1 MRRPMFLIAV
11 LAATACAN
19 AVAQVSAAGCGELG
33 NAFGPFDYRPDRDKS
48 NTSMPHHER
57 LKLVEETGRHFSPR
71 IEALV
76 GPESGPIGME
86 LDYTLR
92 VFPNH
97 HRALVAVMRYGEKMN
112 SPQPATLPRPVEC
125 YFERAVRFQ
134 PDDTTAR
141 LLYASFLIRG
151 KRKPEALAQIELA
164 RFHAGDNAFTH
175 YNVGLILLD
184 AGEPEQ
190 ALFHAHRALAL
201 GIAREGLKERLVA
214 LGKWREPEPPAPAP
228 SAASQP
234 GK

>member
-1 MRRPMFLIAV
+1 MWHPIFLV
-11 LAATACAN
+11 AALIVAACGSAL
-19 AVAQVSAAGCGELG
+19 AQVSAVGCGALA

-48 NTSMPHHER
+48 DNPMPHHER
-57 LKLVEETGRHFSPR
+57 RKLVEETGRHFSPR
-71 IEALV
+71 IESLV

-97 HRALVAVMRYGEKMN
+97 HRALVAVMKYGEKMN

-141 LLYASFLIRG
+141 LLYASFLLRG
-151 KRKPEALAQIELA
+151 KRKSEALAHIELA
-164 RFHAGDNAFTH
+164 RVHAGDNAFTH

-190 ALFHAHRALAL
+190 ALIHAHRALGL
-201 GIAREGLKERLVA
+201 GLAREGLKEKLVG
-214 LGKWREPEPPAPAP
+214 LGKWREPEPPA
-228 SAASQP
+228 SASNAISQP
-234 GK
+234 DK